1 MTLYDTHAHFSDGDD
16 VAALYAR
23 AAEAG
28 VAHILAVGGSEE
40 LNRNALRTPGRV
52 ALGWD
57 RDQLD
62 DVPERMRQLPDLL
75 DVHAARVAAIGEIG
89 LDGHYGPETLKAQA
103 DLFAQQLALA
113 DARGLPVV
121 VHTREADDATR
132 GVLDE
137 VPWRHGD
144 RLRGVIHSYTGAP
157 AFAGKLLDRGFMVSF
172 SGIAT
177 FTSAETVRAS
187 ARYVPD
193 DRILVETDAPYLAPV
208 PLRGR
213 PCEPAF
219 VIHTAR
225 RLAAERGMDVEAFAA
240 LTTANALSLFD
251 RCCEGRKEIRGP
263 LRPLGL
269 RPF

>member
-1 MTLYDTHAHFSDGDD
+1 MTLYDTHAHFGDGDD
-16 VAALYAR
+16 VAAICAR

-28 VAHILAVGGSEE
+28 VTRILAIGGSEE
-40 LNRNALRTPGRV
+40 LNRNALRAPGRV

-62 DVPERMRQLPDLL
+62 DVEDRLRALPDLL
-75 DVHAARVAAIGEIG
+75 AAHAPRVAALGEIG
-89 LDGHYGPETLKAQA
+89 LDCHYTPQTLRAQC
-103 DLFAQQLALA
+103 DLFARQLALA
-113 DARGLPVV
+113 DERALPVV
-121 VHTREADDATR
+121 IHTREADDATL

-157 AFAGKLLDRGFMVSF
+157 AFAGKALDRGFMISF

-177 FTSAETVRAS
+177 FKTADVVRAS

-193 DRILVETDAPYLAPV
+193 DRILVETDSPYLSPV

-219 VIHTAR
+219 VVHTAR
-225 RLAAERGMDVEAFAA
+225 RLAEERRMDLETFAA
-240 LTTANALSLFD
+240 LTTANAISLF
-251 RCCEGRKEIRGP
+251 ES
-263 LRPLGL
+263 
-269 RPF
+269 

>member
-1 MTLYDTHAHFSDGDD
+1 MPRVRQRELLREEVGLRLQRLWP
-16 VAALYAR
+16 VM
-23 AAEAG
+23 
-28 VAHILAVGGSEE
+28 AVQPDFA
-40 LNRNALRTPGRV
+40 NRR
-52 ALGWD
+52 
-57 RDQLD
+57 
-62 DVPERMRQLPDLL
+62 
-75 DVHAARVAAIGEIG
+75 H
-89 LDGHYGPETLKAQA
+89 
-103 DLFAQQLALA
+103 
-113 DARGLPVV
+113 ARGMRV
-121 VHTREADDATR
+121 EQA
-132 GVLDE
+132 
-137 VPWRHGD
+137 
-144 RLRGVIHSYTGAP
+144 YTGAP

-251 RCCEGRKEIRGP
+251 RCCEGRKESRGP